1 MQFCCFDFGREHME
15 EDLEAN
21 SIDLEDS
28 KLQWDTIQM
37 CKKRREEF
45 IIKIYPYKE
54 DMQTNIN
61 NV

>member
-54 DMQTNIN
+54 DM
-61 NV
+61 